1 MCEGAPL
8 PPPESAAACAL
19 MSVCCCA
26 RRRSVL
32 AMSFVSAPAPGGSG
46 YLELALCTRVC
57 GSCVSREAAGSA
69 DALRVRCVHA
79 SFGEI
84 MWDVREQNSGA
95 CES

>member
-1 MCEGAPL
+1 MCEDAPL

-46 YLELALCTRVC
+46 YVELAICTMMC
-57 GSCVSREAAGSA
+57 GSCVSREAAGSV